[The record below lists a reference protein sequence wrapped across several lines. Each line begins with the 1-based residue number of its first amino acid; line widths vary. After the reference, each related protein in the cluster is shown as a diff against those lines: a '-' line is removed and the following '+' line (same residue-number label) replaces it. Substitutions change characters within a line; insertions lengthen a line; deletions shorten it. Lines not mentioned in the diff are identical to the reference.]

1 MRMHKV
7 NQIAKVIIPIIL
19 KIVCLF
25 QLEKANQL
33 LKILHRLYVLHHKSI
48 SNQEVKLELQK
59 HIISLLLPRRIH
71 FQGKKRN
78 QIKQSKMRSKIFH
91 YYKKMNERNQRVE
104 ALRTILLL
112 GLGTLDLDLHF
123 TSNSITNKHQTIP
136 QSLRNQVKLAAA

>member
-48 SNQEVKLELQK
+48 SNQEVKLELLK
-59 HIISLLLPRRIH
+59 HKISLLLPRRIH
-71 FQGKKRN
+71 FQGTKRN
-78 QIKQSKMRSKIFH
+78 QKNQSKMKSKIFH
-91 YYKKMNERNQRVE
+91 YYYKMNERNQRVE

-123 TSNSITNKHQTIP
+123 TSNSITNKHQIIP
-136 QSLRNQVKLAAA
+136 QSLKNQVKLAAA